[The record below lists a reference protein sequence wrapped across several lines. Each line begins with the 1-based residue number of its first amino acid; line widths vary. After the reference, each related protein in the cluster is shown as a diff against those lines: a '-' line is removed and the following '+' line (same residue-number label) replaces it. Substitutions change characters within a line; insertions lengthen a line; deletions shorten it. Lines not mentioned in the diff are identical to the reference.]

1 MASQEAALSHTLR
14 RQLIVQFVGE
24 AGIDEG
30 GLTQDFC
37 ESSSNGLSPWMLSD
51 VKPLLPTDE
60 NFFRRMSQFRGKA
73 DPGLVWKEYQV
84 DRVRRPVQIG
94 QRVIY
99 LADGSQGV
107 VVEVKPGKVTE
118 ELGLTRS
125 PGESGGW
132 EGPAG
137 GAGGLIRQR
146 TLQRTRSRPRVNAGQ
161 PPQTGLCGR

>member
-1 MASQEAALSHTLR
+1 MR
-14 RQLIVQFVGE
+14 
-24 AGIDEG
+24 AG
-30 GLTQDFC
+30 
-37 ESSSNGLSPWMLSD
+37 
-51 VKPLLPTDE
+51 
-60 NFFRRMSQFRGKA
+60 
-73 DPGLVWKEYQV
+73 
-84 DRVRRPVQIG
+84 PVQIG

-137 GAGGLIRQR
+137 GAGGLLRQR
-146 TLQRTRSRPRVNAGQ
+146 SLQRTRSRPQVNASQ
-161 PPQTGLCGR
+161 PPQTALWPLNAQESPLLVPARKVA